1 MRHKQPQR
9 GWWLRAA
16 CAVAVVGGIASVGAT
31 GASAKTGVCPNS
43 VDTPYSV
50 ELKALTGPA
59 GADLT
64 VVVKADPASK
74 CTVPDRL
81 DQIRV
86 KTFKTNGKQET
97 AQNFDDVSAPG
108 GVAHIADIGQVP
120 AGRQVEARVT
130 VRTVAPDGMYV
141 PRATTTTLLR
151 PDLVVKEIT
160 PKQALV
166 GTSFTAGVVI
176 AERNGDVGATADVT
190 LSAIPGAVEHVSVGP
205 GGTATVSFSV
215 SFASAVPVDVT
226 ATVMNVAPTE
236 TDATNNT
243 LTSTVDVTQNQL
255 ASPFRVLFPSL
266 LGYGAQF
273 GMHVYAP
280 ITPWPPGLTHDDADA
295 KVKALEPQLVRIFY
309 NDNWDA
315 NANGK
320 FPDYQT
326 NYNSFVQV
334 VQLAQDA
341 GATIDI
347 TFQSLG
353 NVLTGPTG
361 PPMAKFADVIQDL
374 VVNHGLTNVRWADVG
389 NEPNSGSVTW
399 DRYQALYR
407 SFDAELRARGLRDQ
421 IKLMGGGLVENG
433 GNGAPRDHYQWMKL
447 IAQNMG
453 DIVDGYAEHVYWFY
467 YDPGR
472 LEYRLRDTWH
482 LTNEV
487 LPPEQRKPVYMM
499 EFGIR
504 GLTACDGKPTV
515 ATLPIY
521 YAVDPTCPE
530 IWRLNIAGFQQLW
543 FNIDSAQLSVAG
555 ASKWD
560 AYWSRYDNSSAGNQL
575 YWMIGPPTEGSPLTP
590 TYNAMWLLFHT
601 TAPGWQILGV
611 DPWDSS
617 DWGVPAYETSGGDT
631 TTDQPEQELAA
642 YYGPAGELTVVGLDT
657 HGKSLNVASTDPPS
671 PYSIGGLPPST
682 TFTLAEWNATGD
694 GTDSI
699 AGPVTTNAAG
709 VARFAVPLQA
719 AFALT
724 TVPVS

>member
-1 MRHKQPQR
+1 MKRNPPQR
-9 GWWLRAA
+9 GRWLRGV
-16 CAVAVVGGIASVGAT
+16 CAVAVAGAIVSAGAT
-31 GASAKTGVCPNS
+31 GAHARVTTACPNS
-43 VDTPYSV
+43 VATPYSMQ
-50 ELKALTGPA
+50 LQALTGPG
-59 GADLT
+59 GADLR
-64 VVVKADPASK
+64 VAVSVDPASNCVTPDTLK
-74 CTVPDRL
+74 TVQL
-81 DQIRV
+81 
-86 KTFKTNGKQET
+86 KTFDPAEHFAWIRSVQ
-97 AQNFDDVSAPG
+97 DVPAPG
-108 GVAHIADIGQVP
+108 GVADLDLGLIPHNRRIDAEVQVQ
-120 AGRQVEARVT
+120 AGTQSGT
-130 VRTVAPDGMYV
+130 VVLRG
-141 PRATTTTLLR
+141 TTKTLTR
-151 PDLVVKEIT
+151 PDLVVQSIT

-166 GTSFTAGVVI
+166 GTSFTVNAVI
-176 AERNGDVGATADVT
+176 AERNGDAGASADVT
-190 LSAIPGAVEHVSVGP
+190 LSAIPGAVQHVDVP
-205 GGTATVSFSV
+205 AGGTATVSFPV
-215 SFASAVPVDVT
+215 TFGSAVPVDVT
-226 ATVMNVAPTE
+226 ATVLGAVPTE
-236 TDATNNT
+236 TDTTNDA
-243 LTSTVDVTQNQL
+243 LTATVDITQSQL

-320 FPDYQT
+320 FPDFQT
-326 NYNSFVQV
+326 NYDSFVQV
-334 VQLAQDA
+334 VQLAQAA

-347 TFQSLG
+347 TFQNLG

-389 NEPNSGSVTW
+389 NEPNSGTVTW
-399 DRYQALYR
+399 DQYLALYR

-421 IKLMGGGLVENG
+421 VHLMGGGLVENG
-433 GNGAPRDHYQWMKL
+433 VGPRDHYAWMSL
-447 IAQNMG
+447 IAANMG

-482 LTNEV
+482 LMNEV
-487 LPPEQRKPVYMM
+487 LPPAQRKPVYMM

-515 ATLPIY
+515 TTLPVY

-601 TAPGWQILGV
+601 TAPGWQIVGV

-617 DWGVPAYETSGGDT
+617 DWTVPTYHQSGGDT
-631 TTDQPEQELAA
+631 TNDQPEQELAA
-642 YYGPAGELTVVGLDT
+642 YAGPSGELTVVGLDT
-657 HGKSLNVASTDPPS
+657 HGKMLNVASTDPPS
-671 PYSIGGLPPST
+671 SYSIGGLPPST

-709 VARFAVPLQA
+709 VARFEVPLQA